1 MIEDEKMM
9 PCSGL
14 LWCHLNSCF
23 TSSENCEVEKMVQ
36 LEMIE
41 DEKMMPCSGL
51 LWCHL
56 NACFTSSENCEAVVK
71 NWEID
76 SWAVKNRKVILINQ
90 F

>member
-1 MIEDEKMM
+1 
-9 PCSGL
+9 
-14 LWCHLNSCF
+14 
-23 TSSENCEVEKMVQ
+23 MVQ

-56 NACFTSSENCEAVVK
+56 NACFTSSENCEAIVK

-76 SWAVKNRKVILINQ
+76 PWTVKNRKMILINQ